1 MQVIYMPASI
11 TKRSDTMFYN
21 DHDLAQ
27 SENVIPFAKREEMH
41 DEPMVSTIM
50 TVVAVNILHDADE
63 SPEAKLVEM
72 IEGSGE
78 AEIVEAMDA
87 FDELFQPAQAP
98 ELMLK
103 AYNDNE

>member
-1 MQVIYMPASI
+1 MLH
-11 TKRSDTMFYN
+11 N
-21 DHDLAQ
+21 EHDRTHSATI
-27 SENVIPFAKREEMH
+27 IPFAPRKI
-41 DEPMVSTIM
+41 DEDNPMVSTIM
-50 TVVAVNILHDADE
+50 TVVAVSILHDADE

-98 ELMLK
+98 ELCLS
-103 AYNDNE
+103 ACNDNT